1 MTAEC
6 IADVGLWR
14 PMMFKAAISQIL
26 FKAAMK
32 PAVTAKN
39 ALDADRN
46 IRSLTVHPRFDAV
59 R

>member
-1 MTAEC
+1 
-6 IADVGLWR
+6 
-14 PMMFKAAISQIL
+14 MMFKAAISQIL